1 MRTELVS
8 GNKQNVLTFFVHFI
22 FIFQFGKLRFCF
34 TDLLT
39 RLDIFSKTGLATSGF
54 SKAIVQH

>member
-8 GNKQNVLTFFVHFI
+8 GNKQNVRTFFVHFI

-34 TDLLT
+34 PDLLT